1 MDCNTISVQVLS
13 VNYNTAS
20 KMLKPYK
27 EEKPLITINKI
38 RSILND
44 VGIFVTEKYIQNG
57 DYFTCRIEIANDNL
71 KRFNLG
77 TNGKG
82 TSMEYAYASAYAEF
96 MERLQNNVLLKNSFY
111 FSKYYNKNCAFKKQL
126 KIEDKELSFIFCPD
140 EKIVRMTKIIDD
152 NYEILSDLLLI
163 SDEYELKDFITNKLK
178 YKEAICIPF
187 YNKIKNKTE
196 YLPIDILL
204 QSTGSTGM
212 CAGNSPE
219 EALIQGI
226 SEILERYATF
236 EIHINKITP
245 PTIPHD
251 YFKEYSIYNSI
262 KRLEEKGLELIIK
275 DFSLGK
281 RLPVIGIIVIDKKA
295 RKYNVKIGSDPW
307 PVIALERCLTELYQS
322 FSGIRLISKCD
333 YGDFIEAKYKKTDRV
348 KAEYI
353 NLTNVINNSTGQW
366 PDSIFSDDF
375 SYEFTGLNFNLGK
388 SNKLDLKYLVQLI
401 DELGSQ
407 IYVRDVSYL
416 GFNSY
421 YIVTPGLS
429 QDKRNK
435 SDYVFFYKLNFLIT
449 NINNASSLPKDELI
463 SLVSILEENYIAIKE
478 NYINFEEVFLYNV
491 DREASDLTID
501 LFLNMA
507 NYKLGN
513 IEKAYLYLN
522 NYLKDKEI
530 QDYLYYYAYKDYL
543 ALLTNEKSKNEV
555 QSYMIKIY
563 GIELTKEIMEDMQDP
578 NNIFQSYNLQL
589 YFNCKN
595 CDIKEFDYFK
605 VASIFKNIEN
615 KHKTQPIDQ
624 MNLSKIFYS
633 N

>member
-1 MDCNTISVQVLS
+1 M
-13 VNYNTAS
+13 
-20 KMLKPYK
+20 
-27 EEKPLITINKI
+27 
-38 RSILND
+38 ND

-71 KRFNLG
+71 KQFNLG

-82 TSMEYAYASAYAEF
+82 TSMEYAYASASAEF

-126 KIEDKELSFIFCPD
+126 KIEDKELNFIFCPD

-152 NYEILSDLLLI
+152 NYEMLSDLLLI
-163 SDEYELKDFITNKLK
+163 SDEYELKDFIINKLK

-478 NYINFEEVFLYNV
+478 NYINFEEVFLYNI

-501 LFLNMA
+501 LFLNMV

-530 QDYLYYYAYKDYL
+530 QDYLDYYAYKYYL
-543 ALLTNEKSKNEV
+543 ALLINEKSENEI